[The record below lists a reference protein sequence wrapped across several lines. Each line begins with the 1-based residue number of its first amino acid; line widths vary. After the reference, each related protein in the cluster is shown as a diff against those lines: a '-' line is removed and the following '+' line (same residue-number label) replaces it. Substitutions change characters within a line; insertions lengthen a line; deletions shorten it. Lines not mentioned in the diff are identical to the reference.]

1 MRRLNLF
8 WNKTRF
14 VHFVQDENRHTRE
27 TLYYYQALDAFAS
40 TIREVLARIFET
52 VRTLNKSKIFQKFL
66 KINNNNNKKKEPWS
80 IIWHWMWADD
90 IRCSENREI
99 RLYGRRTEQ
108 TNHEKTLR
116 FIRKV
121 NKVET
126 RNGKWSHSLRQTWA
140 EKYLST

>member
-52 VRTLNKSKIFQKFL
+52 VRTLKSKIFQKFL
-66 KINNNNNKKKEPWS
+66 KINNNNNKKKNPEV
-80 IIWHWMWADD
+80 
-90 IRCSENREI
+90 
-99 RLYGRRTEQ
+99 LYGIECEQMIYDVVKTARLGRTVVVLSKQ
-108 TNHEKTLR
+108 TTKKH
-116 FIRKV
+116 
-121 NKVET
+121 
-126 RNGKWSHSLRQTWA
+126 
-140 EKYLST
+140 